1 MLALRALAGGRLA
14 TLGATWRFTTGCSE
28 PMLREMI
35 WCLVGAGTRGKLSA
49 VAAGIVLLAGVGSAD
64 AQLLPGFDFDSRQF
78 RIEQVGDDHF
88 RLIGEVEIDGE
99 GYQFFADQVDLYPK
113 ETLLVAEGNVVYV
126 GDGGRVAA
134 ERAEFDTEALTATFY
149 DATAGVRLGDGE
161 VERSM
166 FGNHEPDM
174 QFYGETI
181 EKLGPRTYRLSKGGF
196 TSCLQPTPRWQMTA
210 TSITLNLESYA
221 LLRNSVLKVKGVP
234 LFYLPAMYFPVQED
248 DRATGMLMPTYG
260 ASTAHGQSLSNA
272 FFWALGRSHDA
283 TFYHDWFTQTGQGTG
298 AEYRYVLG
306 PSSEGQ
312 LRTYW
317 LDERAT
323 TQNVGGFEREYP
335 ARRSYEL
342 RGDARYNVT
351 DNISAR
357 GQVNYFSD
365 VTVQQQYQSNIFDAS
380 NSRRN
385 MSGNVA
391 GNWGLYQ
398 VSGTYDLNE
407 TFFGA
412 QRSTRHGAGPRIKFD
427 QSQRELPFTP
437 FYFSFESEF
446 ANLLQRSTS
455 TTGRPVSD
463 GGFGV
468 IERIEDAGLN
478 RFEVAPVLQI
488 PFTRWPFLTV
498 DSTVTWRGT
507 FWTESLN
514 LGEQVDD
521 GVSRGYYEFRSE
533 LTGPSFVKVWDTP
546 DSAFSERMKHV
557 IEPWMAVERITA
569 VDNFERIVQIEGNDS
584 VLGNVTQFRYGINN
598 RLYAKEPQADGNGLA
613 REILSVQVTQSYYTD
628 ARAAQYD
635 RRFRTSFNRTPPSN
649 FSPVSVIA
657 RATLTE
663 GLGGAFRTEYDT
675 QFGAFRTVSAEGT
688 FGFRGW
694 AQADAGW
701 SQRRFVPGL
710 SGFDDPDRLDHYLNF
725 SASARTRSN
734 NVGGAYSFHY
744 DVQRGRYLQQ
754 RMLVYYNAQCCGVSG
769 EYEVFNFQGLGSRAR
784 IPQDRRFHLSF
795 TLAGLGT
802 FANVLGA
809 FGLGQGTD
817 RNARY

>member
-1 MLALRALAGGRLA
+1 
-14 TLGATWRFTTGCSE
+14 
-28 PMLREMI
+28 MI
-35 WCLVGAGTRGKLSA
+35 LEHFRQPARA
-49 VAAGIVLLAGVGSAD
+49 VAAAFALTAASAASAP

-78 RIEQVGDDHF
+78 RIEQVGDGHF
-88 RLIGEVEIDGE
+88 RLIGEVEIDGAN
-99 GYQFFADQVDLYPK
+99 YQFFADQVDVYPE
-113 ETLLVAEGNVVYV
+113 ETRLVAEGNVGYV

-149 DATAGVRLGDGE
+149 DATASVRLGDGE

-181 EKLGPRTYRLSKGGF
+181 EKLGPRTYRLNKGGF

-210 TSITLNLESYA
+210 SSITLNLESYA
-221 LLRNSVLKVKGVP
+221 LLRNSVLKIKGVP
-234 LFYLPAMYFPVQED
+234 LFYLPALYFPVQED
-248 DRATGMLMPTYG
+248 DRATGFLMPTYG

-272 FFWALGRSHDA
+272 FFWAIGRSHDA
-283 TFYHDWFTQTGQGTG
+283 TVYHDWFTQTGQGTG
-298 AEYRYVLG
+298 AEYRYTLG
-306 PSSEGQ
+306 QGSEGQ
-312 LRTYW
+312 VRTYW
-317 LDERAT
+317 LNENETTRSFNGVERD
-323 TQNVGGFEREYP
+323 YP

-342 RGDARYNVT
+342 RGEARYGIT

-412 QRSTRHGAGPRIKFD
+412 SRSTLHGAGPRIKFD

-437 FYFSFESEF
+437 FYFSFQSEF
-446 ANLLQRSTS
+446 AHLLQRSSATRFS
-455 TTGRPVSD
+455 RGS
-463 GGFGV
+463 GGETME
-468 IERIEDAGLN
+468 ITEMTDSGLN
-478 RFEVAPVLQI
+478 RFEIAPILQI
-488 PFTRWPFLTV
+488 PFTRWPFLIV
-498 DSTVTWRGT
+498 DSTVAWRGT
-507 FWTESLN
+507 YWTESL
-514 LGEQVDD
+514 GVGDRAGMQVND
-521 GVSRGYYEFRSE
+521 GISRGYFEFQSE
-533 LTGPSFVKVWDTP
+533 ITGPSFVKVWDTP
-546 DSAFSERMKHV
+546 NSGYAERMKHV
-557 IEPWMAVERITA
+557 IEPWVALQRVTA
-569 VDNFERIVQIEGNDS
+569 VDNFERIVQLEGTDS
-584 VLGNVTQFRYGINN
+584 VLGNVTQIRYGINN
-598 RLYAKEPQADGNGLA
+598 RIYAKQPQESGTGIAK
-613 REILSVQVTQSYYTD
+613 EILSVQLTQSYYTD

-649 FSPVSVIA
+649 FSPVSLIA
-657 RATLTE
+657 RADLTE
-663 GLGGAFRTEYDT
+663 AIGGSFRTEYDT
-675 QFGAFRTVSAEGT
+675 QFGAIRTISANGL
-688 FGFRGW
+688 FAFRGW
-694 AQADAGW
+694 AHMEAGW
-701 SQRRFVPGL
+701 SQRRFVAGL
-710 SGFDDPDRLDHYLNF
+710 SGFDDPNRLDHYLNL
-725 SASARTRSN
+725 STSMRTRSN

-744 DVQRGRYLQQ
+744 DVLRGRYLQQ
-754 RMLVYYNAQCCGVSG
+754 RLLVYYNAQCCGVSG

-809 FGLGQGTD
+809 FGLGQGQGL
-817 RNARY
+817 NNRY

>member
-1 MLALRALAGGRLA
+1 MARNHFRQPAR
-14 TLGATWRFTTGCSE
+14 
-28 PMLREMI
+28 
-35 WCLVGAGTRGKLSA
+35 A
-49 VAAGIVLLAGVGSAD
+49 VAAALLLVAAAAASAP

-78 RIEQVGDDHF
+78 RIEQIADGHF
-88 RLIGEVEIDGE
+88 RLIGEVEIE
-99 GYQFFADQVDLYPK
+99 GDNYQFFADQVDVYPA
-113 ETLLVAEGNVVYV
+113 ETRLVAEGNVVYV

-149 DATAGVRLGDGE
+149 DATASVQLGDGE

-181 EKLGPRTYRLSKGGF
+181 EKLGPRTYRLNKGGF

-210 TSITLNLESYA
+210 SSITLNLESYA
-221 LLRNSVLKVKGVP
+221 LLRNSVLKIKGVP
-234 LFYLPAMYFPVQED
+234 LFYLPALYFPVQED
-248 DRATGMLMPTYG
+248 DRATGFLMPTYG

-272 FFWALGRSHDA
+272 FFWAIGRSHDA
-283 TFYHDWFTQTGQGTG
+283 TVYHDWFTQTGQGTG
-298 AEYRYVLG
+298 AEYRYTLG
-306 PSSEGQ
+306 QGSEGQ

-317 LDERAT
+317 LNENET
-323 TQNVGGFEREYP
+323 TRSFNGVEREYP

-342 RGDARYNVT
+342 RGEARYGIT
-351 DNISAR
+351 DSINAR

-385 MSGNVA
+385 MSGNVT

-412 QRSTRHGAGPRIKFD
+412 RQSTLHGAGPRIKFD
-427 QSQRELPFTP
+427 QSQREVPFLP
-437 FYFSFESEF
+437 FYFSFQSEF
-446 ANLLQRSTS
+446 AHLLQRSSYTRG
-455 TTGRPVSD
+455 TPVSQ
-463 GGFGV
+463 GGRGE
-468 IERIEDAGLN
+468 ITQTQDSGLN

-488 PFTRWPFLTV
+488 PFTRWPFLII
-498 DSTVTWRGT
+498 DSTVVWRGT
-507 FWTESLN
+507 FWTESLGV
-514 LGEQVDD
+514 GEQAGMQVNDAI
-521 GVSRGYYEFRSE
+521 GRGYFEFQSQI
-533 LTGPSFVKVWDTP
+533 TGPSFVKVWDTP
-546 DSAFSERMKHV
+546 NSNYAERMKHV
-557 IEPWMAVERITA
+557 IEPWIALQRVTA
-569 VDNFERIVQIEGNDS
+569 VDNFERIVQLEGTDS

-598 RLYAKEPQADGNGLA
+598 RIYAKQPQEGGTGIAK
-613 REILSVQVTQSYYTD
+613 EILSVQLTQSYYTD

-649 FSPVSVIA
+649 FSPLSLIA
-657 RATLTE
+657 RADLTE
-663 GLGGAFRTEYDT
+663 AIGGSFRTEYDT
-675 QFGAFRTVSAEGT
+675 QFGAIRTISANGL
-688 FGFRGW
+688 FAFRGW
-694 AQADAGW
+694 AHMEAGW
-701 SQRRFVPGL
+701 SQRRFVAGL
-710 SGFDDPDRLDHYLNF
+710 SGFDDPNRLDHYLNM
-725 SASARTRSN
+725 SASMRTASN

-744 DVQRGRYLQQ
+744 DVLRKRYLQQ
-754 RMLVYYNAQCCGVSG
+754 RLLVYYNAQCCGVSA

-809 FGLGQGTD
+809 FGLGQGQGL
-817 RNARY
+817 NNRY